1 MEQARTERCP
11 RCYIGHL
18 HAGKST
24 YTRLDGQRLISVP
37 NMPVHHCDICGFRE
51 FDEAAVRG
59 VEQLI
64 GLQEGSGET
73 PTRRMSH
80 QGEPPEADTQHGG

>member
-1 MEQARTERCP
+1 MAQTRTERCP

-24 YTRLDGQRLISVP
+24 YTRLEAGQFISVP
-37 NMPVHHCDICGFRE
+37 AMPLHSCDICGFRE
-51 FDEAAVRG
+51 YDEAAVKA

-64 GLQEGSGET
+64 GLQDSGGEA
-73 PTRRMSH
+73 PARRAAH